1 MDDPQKIN
9 INEDSTYMLIRE
21 SLRRGIKCYYNDPS
35 WVFSEINKVNKIK
48 SHVLS
53 LKLNKNNKLSYQRMN
68 LKEID
73 LEKMNAIF
81 IRQDPPFDL
90 NYISNTYLL
99 DRLKKPLLVNNPR
112 EIRNFPEKHIMMNF
126 PELTPPTLISSNI
139 EIITKFIKKNKE
151 VIIKPAYG
159 NGGLGI
165 QKIYFNKLSLDLPND
180 FDQSNYDKINS
191 LFADIKDEPYSIN
204 NPI

>member
-21 SLRRGIKCYYNDPS
+21 SLRRGIECYYNDPS

-53 LKLNKNNKLSYQRMN
+53 LKLNKNNKLSYQKMN

-81 IRQDPPFDL
+81 IRQDPPF
-90 NYISNTYLL
+90 
-99 DRLKKPLLVNNPR
+99 
-112 EIRNFPEKHIMMNF
+112 E
-126 PELTPPTLISSNI
+126 
-139 EIITKFIKKNKE
+139 
-151 VIIKPAYG
+151 
-159 NGGLGI
+159 
-165 QKIYFNKLSLDLPND
+165 
-180 FDQSNYDKINS
+180 
-191 LFADIKDEPYSIN
+191 
-204 NPI
+204 